1 MISKRGFGRKD
12 KPSHTSNK
20 NDKIYDEIAKQF
32 DIYEFLDVNDLAG
45 ANSPQADINK
55 KSVD

>member
-1 MISKRGFGRKD
+1 MAKETKPMISKRGFGRKD

-45 ANSPQADINK
+45 ANSP
-55 KSVD
+55 